1 MTKILDL
8 RKKPCK
14 QEKITKSDSQAIK
27 GKKRRRNNKNADE
40 DLFMF
45 HVMICEY
52 LSHVNHVSHDLFRK
66 PV

>member
-1 MTKILDL
+1 MQTREDYQK
-8 RKKPCK
+8 C
-14 QEKITKSDSQAIK
+14 QSGHK
-27 GKKRRRNNKNADE
+27 GKKRRRNNKNAEE